1 MTKRQGSLIL
11 SVGVTLAVAGLIIWF
26 SSQSVTDS
34 DSLSRGLSRRLL
46 ELFSI
51 DVSTQRLSYL
61 NHFLRKLAHFTL
73 YLMLGCGLTGIT
85 SHKLR
90 RMPMAVCV
98 SVLLGAVFAASDEF
112 HQVFS
117 EGRGPSV
124 QDVLLDT
131 CGVAAG
137 SMFYSLFKCCPFQ
150 KVNKSGDQM
159 QL

>member
-1 MTKRQGSLIL
+1 MPKKRGPLML
-11 SVGVTLAVAGLIIWF
+11 SIGVTLVVAGLIIWF
-26 SSQSVTDS
+26 SGQPASDS
-34 DSLSRGLSRRLL
+34 DSLSRGLAQRLL
-46 ELFSI
+46 ELFLMEASA
-51 DVSTQRLSYL
+51 QELRYL

-73 YLMLGCGLTGIT
+73 YLILGCGLTGVT

-98 SVLLGAVFAASDEF
+98 SVLLGAIFAASDEF
-112 HQVFS
+112 HQFFS

-137 SMFYSLFKCCPFQ
+137 SLFFALFKHCLFP
-150 KVNKSGDQM
+150 KAGKPED
-159 QL
+159 